1 MREEL
6 PAYAVAG
13 WLAPTE
19 PYVLGS
25 MRARRM
31 AREYARRQFGGRPAA
46 RAVSQYEAYATS
58 LAFLRRRG
66 RLGRANPDFVV
77 REREL
82 LHELWR
88 RRDVARPALDHA
100 ARMTAPPVP
109 VTAPPW
115 PVYGVYGY
123 PPHPVQ
129 QAHPH
134 PVQPA
139 QPTVPY
145 PAYNPYRT

>member
-1 MREEL
+1 R
-6 PAYAVAG
+6 V
-13 WLAPTE
+13 
-19 PYVLGS
+19 
-25 MRARRM
+25 

-66 RLGRANPDFVV
+66 RLGRANADFVV

-88 RRDVARPALDHA
+88 RRDIARPALDHA

-109 VTAPPW
+109 VAAPPW

-123 PPHPVQ
+123 PPQ
-129 QAHPH
+129 
-134 PVQPA
+134 PVQPVQPV